1 MRAMVSDWMSNWRI
15 LLSPGLSLYCLHW
28 PEGASADAAQR
39 MHNRSFITTCS
50 QKKNPWTAKPF
61 SWIKNQQQ
69 WKDLTICRWWQSVCW
84 RGSTRRWW
92 TTLFFSILFFKI
104 AFPRSHG
111 KSSGELAQYNAQ
123 ACWRRRGADQSLLC
137 PLNHF
142 FKRVRGQ
149 VKLHFLWLWC
159 FLCFLFYRTRVR
171 SLGMLV
177 TYWVT
182 NSLLFSK
189 LDWCDPG
196 MWRWQVKLVEVV
208 TVAHVDDEKRV
219 DNSLVQ
225 IWQVKLGPKVKFC

>member
-1 MRAMVSDWMSNWRI
+1 MVSDWMLNCRI

-61 SWIKNQQQ
+61 SWIENQQQ

-84 RGSTRRWW
+84 RGSRRRWW
-92 TTLFFSILFFKI
+92 ATLCFFSILFFET
-104 AFPRSHG
+104 AYPRSHG

-123 ACWRRRGADQSLLC
+123 ARWRRRGADQSLLC

-142 FKRVRGQ
+142 FKRVCGQ

-159 FLCFLFYRTRVR
+159 FQCFLF
-171 SLGMLV
+171 
-177 TYWVT
+177 
-182 NSLLFSK
+182 LFFVF
-189 LDWCDPG
+189 D
-196 MWRWQVKLVEVV
+196 V
-208 TVAHVDDEKRV
+208 
-219 DNSLVQ
+219 
-225 IWQVKLGPKVKFC
+225 